1 MRLSIECK
9 GNDMSTVEFS
19 HTTQRKLASQFA
31 SAETIIDDIRQGK
44 MVVLMDDED
53 RENEGDLIMSADKV
67 TADAINF
74 MATHARGLVCLTL
87 TQQRCQ
93 QLELPLMVPN
103 NGAAFETNF
112 TLSIEAKE
120 GVTTG
125 ISTADRARTIQAAV
139 DKNATAGDIVSPG
152 HIFPVM
158 AKPGGVLVRAGHT
171 EAGCDLAQLAGHEPA
186 AVICEIMNDDGS
198 MARLPDL
205 MTFAQHHQLNIG
217 TIADLIEY
225 RHQHEQLVT
234 ETDRRSITTLYGEF
248 EMVNYHDVTTQQAHI
263 ALVLGKP
270 KAETSTLVRVH
281 APFNNVDLLDNERHG
296 HTWSVVEAMQ
306 HIQQQGEGV
315 LVLLRGDEQAWNDRV
330 AGKRDFDREFELRH
344 FGIGAQIL
352 TQLGVS
358 KMKLMTWPRK
368 LPSMSGF
375 NLSVECHILP
385 DDVAQHVS
393 NS

>member
-1 MRLSIECK
+1 
-9 GNDMSTVEFS
+9 MSTLILNNHKQTS
-19 HTTQRKLASQFA
+19 STPTFA
-31 SAETIIDDIRQGK
+31 SVETIINDIRAGK

-67 TADAINF
+67 TPDAINF

-87 TQQRCQ
+87 TEQRCQ

-103 NGAAFETNF
+103 NGASFETNF

-125 ISTADRARTIQAAV
+125 ISTADRARTIHTAV
-139 DKNATAGDIVSPG
+139 APNASAMDIVSPG

-158 AKPGGVLVRAGHT
+158 AKQGGVLTRAGHT
-171 EAGCDLAQLAGHEPA
+171 EAGCDLAQLAGHEPS

-205 MTFAQHHQLNIG
+205 MTFAQQHQLNIG

-234 ETDRRSITTLYGEF
+234 ELERGCIPTLYGEF
-248 EMVNYHDVTTQQAHI
+248 ERVTFYDVTTKQNHI
-263 ALVLGKP
+263 ALICGQP
-270 KAETSTLVRVH
+270 KAETPTLVRVH
-281 APFNNVDLLDNERHG
+281 APFNNLDLLNNERHG

-315 LVLLRGDEQAWNDRV
+315 LVLLRGDEQAWNDHVSGERN
-330 AGKRDFDREFELRH
+330 FDRECELRH

-352 TQLGVS
+352 NHLGVS
-358 KMKLMTWPRK
+358 HMQLMTWPRK

-375 NLSVECHILP
+375 NLSVERYILP
-385 DDVAQHVS
+385 DDVEQQIS